1 MKDKTDALVNLIL
14 EVAQEQL
21 ICNLPQSKVLIFVGE
36 NESSRKNQEYNFK
49 VIGGEKNPDDEE
61 EGEDEQDEQEEHE

>member
-1 MKDKTDALVNLIL
+1 MKDKTDTLVNLIL

-21 ICNLPQSKVLIFVGE
+21 ICNLPQSKVLIYTGE
-36 NESSRKNQEYNFK
+36 NEGNKKTETFNFK

-61 EGEDEQDEQEEHE
+61 EGEDEQDE